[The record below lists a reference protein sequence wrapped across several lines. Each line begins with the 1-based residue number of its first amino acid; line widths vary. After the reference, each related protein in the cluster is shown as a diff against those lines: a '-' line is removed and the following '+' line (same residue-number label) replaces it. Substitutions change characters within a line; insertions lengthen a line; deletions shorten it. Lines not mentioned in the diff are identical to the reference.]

1 MKLYMFEH
9 CSLCFRVR
17 MTAALKEIALEE
29 VPVLDDDT
37 DMLVSLVGKRV
48 IPILVNDDGTA
59 MLESMHMVDYLDAM
73 GDPILTGSE
82 GPEIEDIAA
91 RLLKT
96 TPPLTMP
103 RYALLPLPEF
113 ATIAARDHYI
123 ARKEKAFDN
132 FVELRART
140 RELLSS
146 LTPVLCDLD
155 RLIVSPQA
163 INGELSRDD
172 VRILPLLRSAAVV
185 QGLVFPPKV
194 RNYLEN
200 MLKQTGFDP
209 LPII

>member
-17 MTAALKEIALEE
+17 MTAALKRLPLEE

-37 DMLVSLVGKRV
+37 DTLVSLVGKRV
-48 IPILVNDDGTA
+48 IPILVKDDGTV
-59 MLESMHMVDYLDAM
+59 MLESMRMVDYIEAK
-73 GDPILTGSE
+73 GAPVFTGNE
-82 GPEIEDIAA
+82 RPEIDAIAA

-96 TPPLTMP
+96 SPPLTMP

-113 ATIAARDHYI
+113 ATVAARDHFI
-123 ARKEKAFDN
+123 ARKEKTFDS

-140 RELLSS
+140 TELMAELV
-146 LTPVLCDLD
+146 PVIDDLD
-155 RLIVSPQA
+155 QLIASPNA

-185 QGLVFPPKV
+185 KGLVFPRKV
-194 RNYLEN
+194 RAYFES
-200 MLKQTGFDP
+200 MLKRTGFGP